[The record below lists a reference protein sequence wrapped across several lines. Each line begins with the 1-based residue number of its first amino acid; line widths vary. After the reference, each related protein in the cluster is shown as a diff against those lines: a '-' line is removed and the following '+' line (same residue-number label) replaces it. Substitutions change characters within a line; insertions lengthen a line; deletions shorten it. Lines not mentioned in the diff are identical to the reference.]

1 MERICMN
8 KKKRT
13 NTGYHKEREKKKLHE
28 FIIIIMGLLRPGEE
42 TKQAEEKEEKE
53 KKTMPGQARN

>member
-1 MERICMN
+1 MN

-53 KKTMPGQARN
+53 KETMPGQARN